1 MPTMVLVMI
10 VTFCTIGSQVILKR
24 GVNEI
29 VSVLKNEGAVAFVLA
44 AATSPIVIS
53 ALTLQGVGY
62 VIWLFVV
69 AQERLSVAFAMSGSF
84 FYLTMAAVSWLVYGE
99 KLALYQ
105 WFGLVLI
112 TVGVVFVTAGDQFFK
127 S

>member
-1 MPTMVLVMI
+1 MPTSVLVI
-10 VTFCTIGSQVILKR
+10 LVTFCTIGSQVVLKR

-29 VSVLKNEGAVAFVLA
+29 VMVLRNEGAVAFVWA

-84 FYLTMAAVSWLVYGE
+84 FYLTMALVSWL
-99 KLALYQ
+99 LYDERLVLSQ
-105 WFGLVLI
+105 WIGLVLI
-112 TVGVVFVTAGDQFFK
+112 SFGVVLVTAGQSIF
-127 S
+127 SR